1 MLRATAVRP
10 VSGGVVS
17 RLALE
22 LLLMTR
28 TDLAIAL
35 LFAAAAALALLHA
48 TGAPFDPIG
57 WGAGQWRTVGYL
69 R

>member
-1 MLRATAVRP
+1 
-10 VSGGVVS
+10 VVS